1 MNESVEA
8 LVVDCVTELND
19 GRTER
24 VPIELGAHT
33 PLFGG
38 DGVLDSLALVK
49 LVLAIEDSVEER
61 AGIVVSLADERA
73 VSQTSSPFR
82 TVGTLAAYVELLMRE
97 AEWLER

>member
-8 LVVDCVTELND
+8 LVVDCVTELL
-19 GRTER
+19 R
-24 VPIELGAHT
+24 
-33 PLFGG
+33 